1 MITPEWG
8 GIEMARIIAT
18 CPVCGNPL
26 TIAELS
32 CKSCGT
38 VIRGNFELDEFFRL
52 SVDQLNFLRMFIK
65 HRGNLSEVQKEL
77 GISYPTARAR
87 LEDIIRTLG
96 YEVEREE
103 TKEDVLE
110 VLNRLDKGEISVE
123 KAIEEIRRLKG

>member
-1 MITPEWG
+1 
-8 GIEMARIIAT
+8 MARVIAT

-26 TIAELS
+26 TITELS

-52 SVDQLNFLRMFIK
+52 SVEQLTFLRIFIK

-77 GISYPTARAR
+77 GISYPTARTR

-96 YEVEREE
+96 YEVEEEE

-110 VLNRLDKGEISVE
+110 ILDRLDKGEISVE